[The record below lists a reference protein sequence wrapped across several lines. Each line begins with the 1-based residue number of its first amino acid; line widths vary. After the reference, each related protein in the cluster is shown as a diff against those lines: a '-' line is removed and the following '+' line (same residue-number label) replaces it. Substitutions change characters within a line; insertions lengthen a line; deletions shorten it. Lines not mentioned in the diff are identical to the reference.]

1 MKFHSLLGAV
11 LLMGLATTVYGQ
23 EPADAP
29 ATESSR
35 PVTANGGEINRE
47 QLEKRFTSID
57 TLIEHSSAARQI
69 EASGDVLATEKR
81 ELARQQY
88 RSAKEAF
95 SKGDLANASQLLSKA
110 SLSMFAA
117 VRVAAPEQVTSAKI
131 QADYNARLETVK
143 ALLSAHNRVAIEKS
157 APQGKETTKAIEK
170 LMAEA
175 NQLASNGQYQ
185 EGRKTL
191 DRAYLVAKTAI
202 ANLRGGDTLVRSLHF
217 ASKEEEY
224 RYEIDRNDTHQMLIK
239 VLLSDKRA
247 EQGTDMMINSFVDKA
262 KSLRTSAEDAAGRK
276 DFESAIKL
284 LEESTGEVVKAIR
297 NAGIYIPG

>member
-1 MKFHSLLGAV
+1 MKSHTLLGAV
-11 LLMGLATTVYGQ
+11 LLMGLATTVCGQ

-157 APQGKETTKAIEK
+157 APQGKETTKVIEK

-175 NQLASNGQYQ
+175 NQLASNGQYR

-224 RYEIDRNDTHQMLIK
+224 HYEIDRNDTHQMLIK

-262 KSLRTSAEDAAGRK
+262 KTLRTSAEEAAGRK
-276 DFESAIKL
+276 DFEAAIKL